1 MLTLI
6 NTLSLATALTLQPT
20 TENIK
25 INVSG
30 SETTYNITIKSNLQ
44 KEEEYAYA
52 VDLIFLNETKNYSI
66 TFSDYTNDVYRTN
79 QEAKN
84 TRKKL
89 AIGYLTQLE
98 KNYDISKYK
107 SLNETEVIQN
117 NLTIF
122 NKSILNFTGNGTYN
136 IDINIRSTT
145 FMEELLTALTT
156 AVQSAVSIFVEGFG
170 GLTQIFY
177 NGTEITFIGGIL
189 IVGLAVMFL
198 MMFLRWIVSFVKG
211 I

>member
-1 MLTLI
+1 MLNLVNILTL
-6 NTLSLATALTLQPT
+6 STALTLQPIT
-20 TENIK
+20 NT
-25 INVSG
+25 
-30 SETTYNITIKSNLQ
+30 ITITTTQVDNTINFNSVSTLE
-44 KEEEYAYA
+44 KENKYTYAFA
-52 VDLIFLNETKNYSI
+52 IFLYTETDKTNYII
-66 TFSDYTNDVYRTN
+66 TTFDNYNSTATATQKANIN
-79 QEAKN
+79 KI
-84 TRKKL
+84 
-89 AIGYLTQLE
+89 AISGPQD
-98 KNYDISKYK
+98 NYDISKY
-107 SLNETEVIQN
+107 N
-117 NLTIF
+117 
-122 NKSILNFTGNGTYN
+122 TYN
-136 IDINIRSTT
+136 QTETIKNYPILSNTIQDYKGAKQYTFTIKIRSTT

>member
-1 MLTLI
+1 MLNLINILTL
-6 NTLSLATALTLQPT
+6 STALTTQPISQNITLTFISQGAT
-20 TENIK
+20 TNIQSTSDLKKEDELYAFQLITLNTDKEFNSAVNYNTYTESKSIENTTLTNIK
-25 INVSG
+25 
-30 SETTYNITIKSNLQ
+30 
-44 KEEEYAYA
+44 
-52 VDLIFLNETKNYSI
+52 F
-66 TFSDYTNDVYRTN
+66 
-79 QEAKN
+79 
-84 TRKKL
+84 L
-89 AIGYLTQLE
+89 AIGYNVNATA
-98 KNYDISKYK
+98 NIAKYK
-107 SLNETEVIQN
+107 EFNTTTLIN
-117 NLTIF
+117 NNNICYYTNTLKEYKGTQEYT
-122 NKSILNFTGNGTYN
+122 FT
-136 IDINIRSTT
+136 INIRSTT

>member
-6 NTLSLATALTLQPT
+6 NTLSLATALTAGSIIT
-20 TENIK
+20 V
-25 INVSG
+25 NV
-30 SETTYNITIKSNLQ
+30 
-44 KEEEYAYA
+44 
-52 VDLIFLNETKNYSI
+52 
-66 TFSDYTNDVYRTN
+66 
-79 QEAKN
+79 
-84 TRKKL
+84 
-89 AIGYLTQLE
+89 
-98 KNYDISKYK
+98 
-107 SLNETEVIQN
+107 
-117 NLTIF
+117 NLTI
-122 NKSILNFTGNGTYN
+122 NKNKIENATGTVIDTQKTNQYILLLWPEDKSYTAYRTMTKNGTVI
-136 IDINIRSTT
+136 IDLSNLKYIALGYETKYPSTYAITQRDKLNPKETIKDYTYYTNTYKELTEGDNTFSIKTRSS

>member
-6 NTLSLATALTLQPT
+6 NTLTLATALTLQPISN
-20 TENIK
+20 EISVNI
-25 INVSG
+25 SG
-30 SETTYNITIKSNLQ
+30 NETTYDISISSTFT
-44 KEEEYAYA
+44 KESKYNYTF
-52 VDLIFLNETKNYSI
+52 DLILFNEQQAYVI
-66 TFSDYTNDVYRTN
+66 AFSSYNKTIEKTNN
-79 QEAKN
+79 NKN
-84 TRKKL
+84 TYKNI
-89 AIGYLTQLE
+89 AIGYTKIQE
-98 KNYDISKYK
+98 NQYDIAKYK
-107 SLNETEVIQN
+107 EFNTTQ
-117 NLTIF
+117 TIESEYIGYST
-122 NKSILNFTGNGTYN
+122 SILKFTGNGEYN
-136 IDINIRSTT
+136 IDINIRSKN

>member
-6 NTLSLATALTLQPT
+6 NTLSLATALTLQPIT
-20 TENIK
+20 NE
-25 INVSG
+25 INVQVETSG
-30 SETTYNITIKSNLQ
+30 TSFSINSNSTLQ
-44 KEEEYAYA
+44 KEEKYEDAY
-52 VDLIFLNETKNYSI
+52 LIVFLDNEQNEVGSGTLTNYKAQTNTNVQESKTKI
-66 TFSDYTNDVYRTN
+66 
-79 QEAKN
+79 
-84 TRKKL
+84 
-89 AIGYLTQLE
+89 AIGYRDNT
-98 KNYDISKYK
+98 YDISKYEE
-107 SLNETEVIQN
+107 LNEITTLQYSKLYTSSIQEYKGES
-117 NLTIF
+117 TYT
-122 NKSILNFTGNGTYN
+122 FT
-136 IDINIRSTT
+136 INIRSTT

>member
-6 NTLSLATALTLQPT
+6 NTLSLATALTLQPISS
-20 TENIK
+20 EININISK
-25 INVSG
+25 ND
-30 SETTYNITIKSNLQ
+30 TTYDITTSSNLQ
-44 KEEEYAYA
+44 KDSKYTFAF
-52 VDLIFLNETKNYSI
+52 DIIFFNETNNSSSSLTNYNGETSRTIADTKNY
-66 TFSDYTNDVYRTN
+66 TNIG
-79 QEAKN
+79 
-84 TRKKL
+84 
-89 AIGYLTQLE
+89 IGYNKSN
-98 KNYDISKYK
+98 KNLYDIAKYEEFNNPK
-107 SLNETEVIQN
+107 ILSATSTIYQTTILEFTEQ
-117 NLTIF
+117 
-122 NKSILNFTGNGTYN
+122 GEYN
-136 IDINIRSTT
+136 INIKIRSTT